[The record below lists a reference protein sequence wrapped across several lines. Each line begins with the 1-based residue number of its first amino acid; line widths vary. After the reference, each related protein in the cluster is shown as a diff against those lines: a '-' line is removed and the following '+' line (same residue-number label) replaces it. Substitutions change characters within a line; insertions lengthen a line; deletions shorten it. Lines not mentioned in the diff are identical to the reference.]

1 MAGGEILKPGVPED
15 ADDASEEVI
24 TNEGINEGIETR
36 KVSPEEEAKP
46 AVVRYWQR
54 ECGDTEGRAIVELT
68 PFGGT
73 GKARY
78 KVIVVFRKGPAQQQ
92 VVFEIEASSPDEAF
106 DRYDARLEEEK
117 AKFEAKAGQASL
129 LVPPHT
135 NIEQFR
141 NQKQGRQQQKRR
153 IGGNGGR
160 RFLAP

>member
-1 MAGGEILKPGVPED
+1 MSEASDVPAGAQVPEPG
-15 ADDASEEVI
+15 A
-24 TNEGINEGIETR
+24 
-36 KVSPEEEAKP
+36 EEAKP
-46 AVVRYWQR
+46 EYQRYFKT
-54 ECGDTEGRAIVELT
+54 ECGDTEGRAIIILT
-68 PFGGT
+68 PFGG
-73 GKARY
+73 GEALYR
-78 KVIVVFRKGPAQQQ
+78 VQVLFQKGQVQQRTC
-92 VVFEIEASSPDEAF
+92 FEIEASSPDEAF